1 MKELKGT
8 NVDMHSPQKLKTS
21 LQSVPQDQKSV
32 IFLHS
37 VFTLNQLLQHLKYA
51 AEVYLTWRNYV
62 KICLSHNISDN
73 FLIVVYHKNLSIKTD
88 WC

>member
-8 NVDMHSPQKLKTS
+8 NVDMHSPQKLKKS
-21 LQSVPQDQKSV
+21 LQSVPQDQKRV

-51 AEVYLTWRNYV
+51 AEVYLT
-62 KICLSHNISDN
+62 
-73 FLIVVYHKNLSIKTD
+73 
-88 WC
+88 